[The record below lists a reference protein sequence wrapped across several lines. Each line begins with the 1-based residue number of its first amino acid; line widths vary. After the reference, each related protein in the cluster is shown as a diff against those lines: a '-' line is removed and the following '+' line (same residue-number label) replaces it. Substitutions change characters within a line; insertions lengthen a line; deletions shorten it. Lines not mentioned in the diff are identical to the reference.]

1 MDAFWLS
8 YAVGYAAVQWDPDP
22 GFPPNRSPYG
32 SLFSPSSQNFTFLNM
47 AYFLGIDVGTS
58 GTKTLLIDAAGQV
71 IAQSDAEYPMHQPRP
86 GWTEQ
91 DPEDWWK
98 ATVKT
103 VRAVMK
109 KSQLKPGDVSAIG
122 LSGQMHGSVFLDAK
136 DQVIRPALLW
146 NDQRTGRQCDAITE
160 AAGGRKKL
168 IKMVANPALTGFQA
182 PKILWLRDN
191 EKRHFDRLAKVLLP
205 KDDIRRRLTGDY
217 VTEVSD
223 ASGTLLL
230 DVVKRKWS
238 SKLLGAIDLDSDLL
252 PRVVES
258 HEVTGTLTTAAAK
271 TLGLT
276 TECKV
281 VGGAGDCA
289 AGAVGNGVVKK
300 GILSTSIGTSGVM
313 FVHSDTPEYDA
324 SGRLHTFCHAV
335 DGKWHMMGVN
345 LTSGGALQW
354 WVDSVL
360 QGLSGVSGA
369 KRFEAATRE
378 AESIAAGSDGV
389 VFLPYL
395 NGERTPHADP
405 RARGSFVGMNLTHT
419 RAHLTRAVMEG
430 ITFALRDSLD
440 IIEGLGVPVRQIRA
454 SGGGSKNPMW
464 RQMQA
469 DIFGK
474 KVTTLAV
481 EQGPAYGVALL
492 AAVGAGEYRNI
503 EAACKATIEV
513 ADQTPPTRRDVKTYN
528 ALFPVYQDLYGQL
541 SESMHRLADLG
552 SS

>member
-1 MDAFWLS
+1 MS
-8 YAVGYAAVQWDPDP
+8 HY
-22 GFPPNRSPYG
+22 
-32 SLFSPSSQNFTFLNM
+32 
-47 AYFLGIDVGTS
+47 LGIDIGTS
-58 GTKTLLIDAAGQV
+58 GTKTLLINAAGDV
-71 IAQSDAEYPMHQPRP
+71 LAEADASYPLLQPKP

-98 ATVKT
+98 ATVRT

-109 KSQLKPGDVSAIG
+109 AAKLKPADVRGIG
-122 LSGQMHGSVFLDAK
+122 LSGQMHGSVFLDR
-136 DQVIRPALLW
+136 DDNVIRPALLW
-146 NDQRTGRQCDAITE
+146 NDQRTADQCDAITD

-168 IKMVANPALTGFQA
+168 IRMVANPALTGFQA

-230 DVVKRKWS
+230 DVVKRRWS
-238 SKLLGAIDLDSDLL
+238 TKLLSALELDPSLL

-258 HEVTGTLTTAAAK
+258 HEVTGTLTPSAAK
-271 TLGLT
+271 QLGLT
-276 TECKV
+276 TDCVV

-289 AGAVGNGVVKK
+289 AGAVGNGVVKS

-313 FVHSDTPEYDA
+313 FVHSDEPQYDSA
-324 SGRLHTFCHAV
+324 GRLHTFCHAV
-335 DGKWHMMGVN
+335 DGAWHMMGVN

-360 QGLSGVSGA
+360 RGLAGVPA
-369 KRFEAATRE
+369 KDRFEAATAE
-378 AESIAAGSDGV
+378 AEAIAPGSGGL

-405 RARGSFVGMNLTHT
+405 NARGLFAGLGLSHT
-419 RAHLTRAVMEG
+419 RGHLTRSVMEG
-430 ITFALRDSLD
+430 ITMALRDSLE
-440 IIEGLGVPVRQIRA
+440 IIESLDVPVKQIRV
-454 SGGGSKNPMW
+454 SGGGSKNPFW

-469 DIFGK
+469 DVFGR
-474 KVTTLAV
+474 KVTTLKV

-492 AAVGAGEYRNI
+492 AAVGGGEYRNVQ
-503 EAACKATIEV
+503 AACKAAIEV
-513 ADQTPPTRRDVKTYN
+513 AQTTAPDRKARKVYDD
-528 ALFPVYQDLYGQL
+528 LFPVYRRLYG
-541 SESMHRLADLG
+541 ETVTSMHALAAM
-552 SS
+552 